1 MSRKELRMEWEN
13 EALVSQFRKRTE
25 LLLAFFTALV
35 LLFLMRLF
43 YVQIDCHESFERAV
57 KSQYEIPVSGFDTEY
72 NFYYIIEKSREDR
85 ELKEL
90 LADGGAK
97 DITKESSRYSVYEMK
112 THNSVL
118 NRKLRQDYGAYA
130 FRNYTALRQRHNAA
144 KGKKFV
150 IIVYADAAGKI
161 IPGIS
166 PEIREQS

>member
-1 MSRKELRMEWEN
+1 MGRKEIRKNAEN
-13 EALVSQFRKRTE
+13 EILISGFRRRTE
-25 LLLAFFTALV
+25 MLLAFFTALLI
-35 LLFLMRLF
+35 LLLLRLY
-43 YVQIDCHESFERAV
+43 YVQISCHESFEKAV
-57 KSQYEIPVSGFDTEY
+57 KSQYEIPISGFDTEY
-72 NFYYIIEKSREDR
+72 NFYYIIEKSKEDR
-85 ELKEL
+85 SLKNL
-90 LADGGAK
+90 LADAGAK

-130 FRNYTALRQRHNAA
+130 FRNYAALRERHNAA
-144 KGKKFV
+144 KGKKLT